1 MSQSLTV
8 LGGITAEQFLTEYW
22 QKKPL
27 LVRNAMPE
35 IIGLLEPDD
44 VKELALDEDISARLI
59 RQKNKNPNEWH
70 VKSSPLTKG
79 DFQKLP
85 NLWTIL
91 VQAVDHY
98 SFDIAELWKK
108 FPFIPQ
114 WRRDDIM
121 VSYAPKGGS
130 VGKHFDFYDV
140 FLVQGHGHRRW
151 QLGQMC
157 DESTTFVP
165 DQPLKLLTEIDVQFD
180 EVLAPGDLLYV
191 PPGLSHYGVAE
202 DDCLTF
208 SFGFRMPNLAEMS
221 DRLSE
226 QFAKNSALKQP
237 LADIT
242 RQKTNNIGEINGTEF
257 SYLKTQLLDYLTQA
271 PEFDAAIMAY
281 MSESKYPNSIP
292 EPEEIAVDDLLEV
305 IHSGYQLL
313 LEPASKILYRQ
324 QNDCLEFWANGEQ
337 LCISQT
343 FEPYIKQ
350 IADGMGIIFNE
361 QFNQTEILEDITQ
374 LLNDA
379 VLMLLPPSEINSLRV
394 VHASLF
400 LSHFFDDILC
410 DSVFIGKKFSFSCS
424 FFIFCF

>member
-1 MSQSLTV
+1 MSQSLAV
-8 LGGITAEQFLTEYW
+8 LGGITAEQFLNEYW

-35 IIGLLEPDD
+35 IIGLLEPED
-44 VKELALDEDISARLI
+44 VQELALEEDVTARLI

-85 NLWTIL
+85 NLWTLL

-98 SFDIAELWKK
+98 SFDISELWKK

-157 DESTTFVP
+157 DESTQFIP
-165 DQPLKLLTEIDVQFD
+165 DQPLKLLPEMDIQFD

-208 SFGFRMPNLAEMS
+208 SFGFRMPNLSEMIDQVSDKFAENT
-221 DRLSE
+221 LL
-226 QFAKNSALKQP
+226 KNP
-237 LADIT
+237 LADIA
-242 RQKTNNIGEINGTEF
+242 RQQTAHLGEINEVEF
-257 SYLKTQLLDYLTQA
+257 SYLKTQLLDYLTKA

-281 MSESKYPNSIP
+281 MSESSYPNNIP
-292 EPEEIAVDDLLEV
+292 EPEEVEASDLSE
-305 IHSGYQLL
+305 IIGTGYELI
-313 LEPASKILYRQ
+313 LEPASRLLYRM
-324 QNDCLEFWANGEQ
+324 QNGSFDFWANGENV
-337 LCISQT
+337 CISESFAAQL
-343 FEPYIKQ
+343 KR
-350 IADGMGIIFNE
+350 IADGENIALDESFNDDAV
-361 QFNQTEILEDITQ
+361 LEDIAM
-374 LLNDA
+374 LLNNA
-379 VLMLLPPSEINSLRV
+379 VVMLLPPQE
-394 VHASLF
+394 
-400 LSHFFDDILC
+400 
-410 DSVFIGKKFSFSCS
+410 
-424 FFIFCF
+424 

>member
-1 MSQSLTV
+1 MSESLAV
-8 LGGITAEQFLTEYW
+8 LGGITAEQFLNEYW

-35 IIGLLEPDD
+35 IMGLLEPED
-44 VKELALDEDISARLI
+44 VKELALEEDVSARLI

-157 DESTTFVP
+157 DESTEFVA
-165 DQPLKLLTEIDVQFD
+165 DQPLKLLSQMSVNFD

-191 PPGLSHYGVAE
+191 PPGLAHYGVAE

-208 SFGFRMPNLAEMS
+208 SFGFRMPNLAEMT

-226 QFAKNSALKQP
+226 QFAKNSVLTNP

-242 RQKTNNIGEINGTEF
+242 RIKTNAIGEINNTEF

-292 EPEEIAVDDLLEV
+292 EPDEIVVDDLLEV
-305 IHSGYQLL
+305 INSGYQLI
-313 LEPASKILYRQ
+313 LEPASRLLYRQ
-324 QNDCLEFWANGEQ
+324 QDQLLDFWANGENI
-337 LCISQT
+337 CISQS
-343 FEPYIKQ
+343 FQAQLKQ
-350 IADGMGIIFNE
+350 IADGASLTFDEEFNH
-361 QFNQTEILEDITQ
+361 TDILEDIVL
-374 LLNDA
+374 LLNQA
-379 VLMLLPPSEINSLRV
+379 VIMLLPP
-394 VHASLF
+394 H
-400 LSHFFDDILC
+400 
-410 DSVFIGKKFSFSCS
+410 
-424 FFIFCF
+424 

>member
-1 MSQSLTV
+1 MSESLAV
-8 LGGITAEQFLTEYW
+8 LGGITAEQFLNEYW

-35 IIGLLEPDD
+35 IMGLLEPED
-44 VKELALDEDISARLI
+44 VKELALEEDVSARLI

-151 QLGQMC
+151 QLGQIC
-157 DESTTFVP
+157 DESTEFVA
-165 DQPLKLLTEIDVQFD
+165 DQPLKLLSQMSVNFD

-191 PPGLSHYGVAE
+191 PPGLAHYGVAE

-208 SFGFRMPNLAEMS
+208 SFGFRMPNLAEMT

-226 QFAKNSALKQP
+226 QFAKNSVLTNP
-237 LADIT
+237 LVDIT
-242 RQKTNNIGEINGTEF
+242 RIKTNAIGEINNSEF

-292 EPEEIAVDDLLEV
+292 EPEEIVVDDLLEV
-305 IHSGYQLL
+305 INGGYQLI
-313 LEPASKILYRQ
+313 LEPASRLLYRQ
-324 QNDCLEFWANGEQ
+324 QDQLLDFWANGENI
-337 LCISQT
+337 CISQS
-343 FEPYIKQ
+343 FQAQLKQ
-350 IADGMGIIFNE
+350 IADGASLTFDEEFNH
-361 QFNQTEILEDITQ
+361 TDILEDIVL
-374 LLNDA
+374 LLNQA
-379 VLMLLPPSEINSLRV
+379 VIMLLPP
-394 VHASLF
+394 H
-400 LSHFFDDILC
+400 
-410 DSVFIGKKFSFSCS
+410 
-424 FFIFCF
+424 

>member
-1 MSQSLTV
+1 MSESLAV
-8 LGGITAEQFLTEYW
+8 LGGITAEQFLNEYW

-35 IIGLLEPDD
+35 IMGLLEPED
-44 VKELALDEDISARLI
+44 VKELALEEDVSARLI
-59 RQKNKNPNEWH
+59 RKKNKNPNEWH

-121 VSYAPKGGS
+121 VSYAPQGGS

-157 DESTTFVP
+157 DESTQFIP
-165 DQPLKLLTEIDVQFD
+165 DQPLKLLPEINVQFD

-191 PPGLSHYGVAE
+191 PPGLAHYGVAE

-208 SFGFRMPNLAEMS
+208 SFGFRMPNVAEMTH
-221 DRLSE
+221 RLSE
-226 QFAKNSALKQP
+226 QFAKNSVLTNP

-242 RQKTNNIGEINGTEF
+242 RLKTNAIGEINNTEF

-292 EPEEIAVDDLLEV
+292 EPEEIVIDDLVEV
-305 IHSGYQLL
+305 INSGYQLI
-313 LEPASKILYRQ
+313 LEPASRLLYRQ
-324 QNDCLEFWANGEQ
+324 QDQLLDFWANGENI
-337 LCISQT
+337 CISQS
-343 FEPYIKQ
+343 FQEQLKQ
-350 IADGMGIIFNE
+350 IADGASLAFDEEFNH
-361 QFNQTEILEDITQ
+361 TDILEDIVF
-374 LLNDA
+374 LLNQA
-379 VLMLLPPSEINSLRV
+379 VIMLLPP
-394 VHASLF
+394 H
-400 LSHFFDDILC
+400 
-410 DSVFIGKKFSFSCS
+410 
-424 FFIFCF
+424 

>member
-140 FLVQGHGHRRW
+140 FLVQAHGHRRW

-157 DESTTFVP
+157 DESTAFVP

-343 FEPYIKQ
+343 FEPHIKQ
-350 IADGMGIIFNE
+350 IADGMSIIFDE
-361 QFNQTEILEDITQ
+361 QFNQTEILEDIAQ

-379 VLMLLPPSEINSLRV
+379 VLMLLPPSE
-394 VHASLF
+394 
-400 LSHFFDDILC
+400 
-410 DSVFIGKKFSFSCS
+410 
-424 FFIFCF
+424 